1 MMVIEGFIWYSEI
14 IDKLDEKH
22 SVTRFEVEN
31 LFNRKLIF
39 SKIQKGHI
47 KGENLYRALGQTEFG
62 RYLAVFFI
70 YKRTREALVVSARD
84 MTDKER
90 KYYGK
95 RKR

>member
-1 MMVIEGFIWYSEI
+1 MVIEGFIWYSEI

-31 LFNRKLIF
+31 LFNRKPIF